1 MRSCRGSLNI
11 VFPFSFARAIELRAD
26 NDSQVEAAGEE
37 LLSAVLPVDVVR
49 AVPDAAPEADAVEEG
64 VAQGAAQT

>member
-1 MRSCRGSLNI
+1 M
-11 VFPFSFARAIELRAD
+11 AIELRAD
-26 NDSQVEAAGEE
+26 NHSQVEAAGEE